1 MCQNAEEAMIMQRE
15 SEDAGRVLIEA
26 FHTIYHPA
34 TIRARDI
41 VRSGVIGAVADV
53 QVVHLGD
60 FLRGRTSKDDD
71 VRLDAT
77 LGGGCL
83 MDLGCYD
90 IQAIRFL
97 TDTEPRCL
105 SAKAEPFVDDPLVDD
120 AMQASFSLSNGGT
133 ASLSCSWKAAD
144 KSGPTRI
151 RITGDKGWLECG
163 WGGYNEGNEIRTK
176 VGDAGVVTE
185 SVDGPFPNTRTTMF
199 YQLTAFE
206 AEVRSQEAAGEG
218 ACGKPWSYT
227 MKSCPADAVANMAV
241 LDAVYTAAGQ
251 GPRPSTNPAPPKG
264 KL

>member
-1 MCQNAEEAMIMQRE
+1 MQRE

-71 VRLDAT
+71 VRLDVT

-105 SAKAEPFVDDPLVDD
+105 SATAEPFVDDALVDD

-144 KSGPTRI
+144 KSGPTQI

-163 WGGYNEGNEIRTK
+163 WGGY
-176 VGDAGVVTE
+176 VSAQ
-185 SVDGPFPNTRTTMF
+185 
-199 YQLTAFE
+199 QL
-206 AEVRSQEAAGEG
+206 
-218 ACGKPWSYT
+218 
-227 MKSCPADAVANMAV
+227 
-241 LDAVYTAAGQ
+241 
-251 GPRPSTNPAPPKG
+251 PSRLRLLPET
-264 KL
+264 